1 MDHTGDFGREAGADV
16 TGPRSTEVHSHL
28 SAGADDAGMAAA
40 AATEA
45 EGAAAKAANRV
56 REGAEDAVERVREAG
71 QHAYDRVQQAKEKL
85 DDGWSEARTRARDAM
100 NSAREAVDSAE
111 DLLERR
117 TGLLPWVRS
126 NPMPAAMIA
135 FGAGLVLSGG
145 ALGGRRSG
153 IRGQLRSALL
163 SSLGGMLMTQARG
176 FLDETLRS

>member
-16 TGPRSTEVHSHL
+16 SGSRPTEVHSHL
-28 SAGADDAGMAAA
+28 SAGATDAGTTAASA
-40 AATEA
+40 GAEA
-45 EGAAAKAANRV
+45 KGAAAKAAGRV

-85 DDGWSEARTRARDAM
+85 DDGWSEAKTRARDTVE
-100 NSAREAVDSAE
+100 NAE

-126 NPMPAAMIA
+126 NPMPAALIA
-135 FGAGLVLSGG
+135 FGAGMVLSGG
-145 ALGGRRSG
+145 ALGGKRSG

-176 FLDETLRS
+176 FLDETLRT